1 MLLPLRQSAEAS
13 MSTAL
18 ITALRESYGYLRD
31 GGYDQTAQLMI
42 LAADEIERL
51 NREVQALEARANTT
65 TAPRGAIGRLRR
77 IVKGTRPAARLTGTV
92 SRENCT

>member
-1 MLLPLRQSAEAS
+1 

-31 GGYDQTAQLMI
+31 GGYDQTAQLMV

-51 NREVQALEARANTT
+51 NREVQALEANSRMQ
-65 TAPRGAIGRLRR
+65 PRGAMSRLRR
-77 IVKGTRPAARLTGTV
+77 MVKPGRPVARPAGTV
-92 SRENCT
+92 PRENRT

>member
-1 MLLPLRQSAEAS
+1 

-31 GGYDQTAQLMI
+31 GGYEQTAQLMV

-51 NREVQALEARANTT
+51 NREVQALEATARTA
-65 TAPRGAIGRLRR
+65 TAPRGAMTRLRR
-77 IVKGTRPAARLTGTV
+77 IVKGARPAARLTGTIP
-92 SRENCT
+92 RENHT